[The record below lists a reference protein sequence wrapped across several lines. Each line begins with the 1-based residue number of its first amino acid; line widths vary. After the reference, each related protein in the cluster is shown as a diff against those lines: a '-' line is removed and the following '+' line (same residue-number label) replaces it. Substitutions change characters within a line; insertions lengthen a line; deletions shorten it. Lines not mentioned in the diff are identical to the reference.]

1 MLALHL
7 LGRPWVDRGGADA
20 YQFRSRK
27 SWALLAVLLLGGRP
41 ATRGRL
47 AALLFAGADDPL
59 RALRWSLAEIRRAL
73 GDDGTVDGD
82 PVLLTLTPDVVVDA
96 AVVIGGAWADAVELP
111 GLGGELL
118 DGITVR
124 GCPAF
129 ETWLLSERRRLAAAT
144 EAVLH
149 EAALGRL
156 SRGDVEAARSF
167 AVRAAALS
175 PLDENHQALLIRLY
189 RLAGDDA
196 RARAQYASCA
206 ALFAAELGTV
216 PGPAVQAAL
225 HDEYPAQGPGP
236 AGPPGGADADDSTV
250 AVEAGIEAGAA
261 AISAGAV
268 SAGVRSIRAAVGSA
282 DRAGAARLRVASRLA
297 LAEALIHSVGGFD
310 EEGLAVLHEADRVAT
325 ADGDPAAA
333 AAARAELGYVDYLR
347 ARYDRA
353 ERWLADAL
361 RSAPGSPSILAKA
374 STYLGVVAS
383 DRADYPRAVRL
394 LDSAIALSRTA
405 GEPRRESYALAALG
419 RISLLRGELDR
430 AATELAGSMEL
441 AQRHHWLAFLPWPQA
456 LLGEVHLLRGDLAA
470 GAEAVQQAHA
480 RAGQIGDP
488 CWEGIATRGLGLLA
502 QHSGEPDRA
511 FTLLADA
518 RARCSRLA
526 DPYVWLDVY
535 ILDTMCTYGV
545 LAGHPST
552 GEWIDAMSERASRT
566 GMRELVVRSLLH
578 RAARGHE
585 GAAEAAALLAAA
597 IDNPRLLP
605 LVTAPA

>member
-1 MLALHL
+1 VLALHL
-7 LGRPWVDRGGADA
+7 LGRPSVDRGGPDA

-27 SWALLAVLLLGGRP
+27 SWALLAVLLLGDRP

-47 AALLFAGADDPL
+47 AALLFGGADDPL

-82 PVLLTLTPDVVVDA
+82 PVTLTLAPDVLVDA
-96 AVVIGGAWADAVELP
+96 AVLTSGGWTDAVELP

-118 DGITVR
+118 DGITIR
-124 GCPAF
+124 GCPTF
-129 ETWLLSERRRLAAAT
+129 ETWLLAERRRLAAAT

-156 SRGDVEAARSF
+156 ARGDLAAARGY

-196 RARAQYASCA
+196 QARAQYATCVA
-206 ALFAAELGTV
+206 QFAAELGTV

-225 HDEYPAQGPGP
+225 RDDLDP
-236 AGPPGGADADDSTV
+236 AGPV
-250 AVEAGIEAGAA
+250 AGPVTVEAAIEAGAA

-268 SAGVRSIRAAVGSA
+268 HAGVRAIRAAVLSA
-282 DRAGAARLRVASRLA
+282 DRAGTARLRVTSRLA
-297 LAEALIHSVGGFD
+297 LADALVHSVGGFD
-310 EEGLAVLHEADRVAT
+310 EEGQAVLHEADRIAT
-325 ADGDPAAA
+325 AAGDPAAA

-353 ERWLADAL
+353 ERWLAEAL
-361 RSAPGSPSILAKA
+361 RAAPGAPSTMAKA
-374 STYLGVVAS
+374 RTYLGVVAS
-383 DRADYPRAVRL
+383 DRADYPRALRL
-394 LDSAIALSRTA
+394 LESAIALSRSA

-419 RISLLRGELDR
+419 RISLLRGDLDGAAGELTG
-430 AATELAGSMEL
+430 AIEL

-470 GAEAVQQAHA
+470 GAEAAEQAYA
-480 RAGQIGDP
+480 RACQTGDP

-502 QHSGEPDRA
+502 EHAGDPERA
-511 FTLLADA
+511 FALLADA
-518 RARCSRLA
+518 RARSSRLA

-535 ILDTMCTYGV
+535 ILDAMCALGV
-545 LAGHPST
+545 RYGHPSAD
-552 GEWIDAMSERASRT
+552 EWIDAMNEKASRT

-578 RAARGHE
+578 RAARGQD
-585 GAAEAAALLAAA
+585 GATEAAALLAAA
-597 IDNPRLLP
+597 IDNPRLRP
-605 LVTAPA
+605 PARLGLL